1 MPSAYVSDAYGTW
14 HLLGLL
20 TLLLSRFLWALV
32 QDALLTF
39 YMHNVLLCDW
49 CLLDCVIK
57 K

>member
-1 MPSAYVSDAYGTW
+1 MPSAYVSDAFGTW